1 MDKALEVVCRFIEEQ
16 HKHMSTSINAVNR
29 VKNISPN
36 MRNKMIKELGFM
48 QQMPFFRIEDVMNHC
63 NITHSTA
70 VKMVNIFIKLKI
82 VKQADNKQRYRVYE
96 CISLT
101 ESIRRI

>member
-101 ESIRRI
+101 ESIRRV

>member
-1 MDKALEVVCRFIEEQ
+1 ME
-16 HKHMSTSINAVNR
+16 TSINTVKR

-36 MRNKMIKELGFM
+36 MRNKMLMELGFM

-70 VKMVNIFIKLKI
+70 VKMVNTFIKLKI

-101 ESIRRI
+101 ESIRRV